1 MNFAPKHTQALL
13 AVADQGSFEAA
24 AATLNLTTSAIS
36 QRIKALE
43 TEMGAVLVIRA
54 RPCRLTKEGHLLAQ
68 YLRRA
73 RLLADDFKADYQQQQ
88 ANLMSMTIAANNDS
102 LSTWLLPVLADFM
115 QQEPSL
121 WHLRLYD
128 QDRTHKALEEGQ
140 VIAAITGRGQPMRG
154 CSVAPLGALRYRLL
168 ASPAFCAQWFPNGL
182 HRIALK
188 QAPLLVFDHL
198 DKLQDQFLQQQ
209 FGLPQAACPCHYI
222 PSAVAFYQ
230 AVKLSI
236 GYGMIPELQYEN
248 ALANHELIDLMP
260 GRYIDVPLYWHY
272 WQVHSAKVARLTQF
286 LVSSAQTV
294 LCPINHEAK

>member
-1 MNFAPKHTQALL
+1 MIFAPKHTEALL

-43 TEMGAVLVIRA
+43 TEMGALMVIRA

-73 RLLADDFKADYQQQQ
+73 RMLADEFNADYQQQQ
-88 ANLMSMTIAANNDS
+88 ANLVSMTIAANNDS
-102 LSTWLLPVLADFM
+102 LSTWLLPVLAEFM

-121 WHLRLYD
+121 WHLRLDD
-128 QDRTHKALEEGQ
+128 QDMTHKALEEGQ
-140 VIAAITGRGQPMRG
+140 VIAAITGKGQAMRG
-154 CSVAPLGALRYRLL
+154 CSVAHLGAIRYRPL
-168 ASPAFCAQWFPNGL
+168 ASPEFYARWFKNGVD
-182 HRIALK
+182 RASLK
-188 QAPLLVFDHL
+188 QAPLLIFDHV

-209 FGLPQAACPCHYI
+209 FGLRQEACPCHYI

-230 AVKLSI
+230 AVQLSM
-236 GYGMIPELQYEN
+236 GYGMIPELQSQN
-248 ALANHELIDLMP
+248 AVADGELIDLMP
-260 GRYIDVPLYWHY
+260 GFFIDVPLYWHY

-286 LVSSAQTV
+286 LVAKAQQV
-294 LCPINHEAK
+294 LQQ